1 MNHKYFMLIL
11 IMEMVALMKKAVV
24 KNYYGINKTNKQ
36 ESAHL
41 LMHVKN
47 QININ

>member
-1 MNHKYFMLIL
+1 MTHKYFMLIL
-11 IMEMVALMKKAVV
+11 IMEMAALMKKDVV
-24 KNYYGINKTNKQ
+24 KNYYGTNKMNKQ